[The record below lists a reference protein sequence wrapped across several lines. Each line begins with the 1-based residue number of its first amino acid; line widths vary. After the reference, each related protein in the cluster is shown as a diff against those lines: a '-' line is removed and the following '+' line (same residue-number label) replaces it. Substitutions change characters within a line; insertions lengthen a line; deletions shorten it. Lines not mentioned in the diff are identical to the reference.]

1 MSMDDIMNIIVYNS
15 AYILVHNSAYLFNA
29 KVWVRPKARL
39 EMHMKMHIS
48 DLLIFGWM
56 SSEKLNFTN
65 IKCT

>member
-15 AYILVHNSAYLFNA
+15 AYILVHNSANLFNA

-48 DLLIFGWM
+48 DLLIFG
-56 SSEKLNFTN
+56 
-65 IKCT
+65 

>member
-48 DLLIFGWM
+48 DLLIFG
-56 SSEKLNFTN
+56 
-65 IKCT
+65 